1 MLQGFC
7 EAIEKYNMLEEKDVV
22 CAALSGGAD
31 SVCLLLNLLEY
42 QKLVPFTLT
51 AMHVHH
57 GIRGKEADRDASFC
71 EELCKRLHIPF
82 ILERLDVPSYA
93 GEKGLSM
100 ETAARELRYEAL
112 ERRSGGKIATAHTL
126 SDQGETILLN
136 LTRGTG
142 LKGLCGIPPVRGR
155 IIRPLLF
162 TSRKEVEE
170 YLSDRNEKF
179 VFDGTNSSREYSR
192 NKIRLDVIPV
202 LKEIN
207 PSLEQTIKRMVSVLS
222 EEEDFLEG
230 EALSLYKK
238 AESGGGLS
246 AEILKSSHAAVS
258 SRCIKKLL
266 ENHKLAVSA
275 ETVFKAKKLLESDG
289 KINISGNVY
298 LQSKRG
304 ILSIVEETPRAPDFS
319 FDVAAGKYE
328 IPGGE
333 ATISVISREEYNEI
347 ENVHKKFAI
356 YGADY
361 DKIQGN
367 VILRNRRSGDR
378 LQLQGRSF
386 HSSLKKLFSEKV
398 PINERSGRC
407 LLEDGTG
414 VIFAEG
420 FGFSE
425 RVKIMPETERIF
437 CIVIKRQG

>member
-258 SRCIKKLL
+258 SRCIKSFL
-266 ENHKLAVSA
+266 
-275 ETVFKAKKLLESDG
+275 
-289 KINISGNVY
+289 KIIS
-298 LQSKRG
+298 LQFPPKRF
-304 ILSIVEETPRAPDFS
+304 LKRKS
-319 FDVAAGKYE
+319 F
-328 IPGGE
+328 
-333 ATISVISREEYNEI
+333 
-347 ENVHKKFAI
+347 
-356 YGADY
+356 
-361 DKIQGN
+361 
-367 VILRNRRSGDR
+367 
-378 LQLQGRSF
+378 
-386 HSSLKKLFSEKV
+386 
-398 PINERSGRC
+398 
-407 LLEDGTG
+407 
-414 VIFAEG
+414 
-420 FGFSE
+420 
-425 RVKIMPETERIF
+425 
-437 CIVIKRQG
+437 

>member
-1 MLQGFC
+1 MLQGFR
-7 EAIEKYNMLEEKDVV
+7 EAIEKYNMLENEDVV

-42 QKLVPFTLT
+42 QKTVPFTLT

-57 GIRGKEADRDASFC
+57 GIRGEEADRDASFC
-71 EELCKRLHIPF
+71 KELCKRLNVPF
-82 ILERLDVPSYA
+82 VLERLDVPLYA
-93 GEKGLSM
+93 KEKGLST

-112 ERRSGGKIATAHTL
+112 EKHSGGKIATAHTL

-162 TSRKEVEE
+162 TSREEVEE
-170 YLSDRNEKF
+170 YLSEAGEKF

-192 NKIRLDVIPV
+192 NKIRLDVVPV

-207 PSLEQTIKRMVSVLS
+207 PSLEQTIKRTVSVLS

-230 EALSLYKK
+230 EALALYKK
-238 AESGGGLS
+238 SEANSGLRS
-246 AEILKSSHAAVS
+246 EILKSAHAAVY
-258 SRCIKKLL
+258 SRCIKMLL
-266 ENHKLAVSA
+266 EKHCRQISA
-275 ETVFKAKKLLESDG
+275 EMVFKAKRLLESDG

-304 ILSIVEETPRAPDFS
+304 ILSIVEETRKVPDFS
-319 FDVAAGKYE
+319 FAVTAGKYE

-333 ATISVISREEYNEI
+333 AEISVISAEEYREI

-367 VILRNRRSGDR
+367 VILRNRRAGDR

-407 LLEDGTG
+407 LLEDGAG

-425 RVKIMPETERIF
+425 GVRIMPETERIF